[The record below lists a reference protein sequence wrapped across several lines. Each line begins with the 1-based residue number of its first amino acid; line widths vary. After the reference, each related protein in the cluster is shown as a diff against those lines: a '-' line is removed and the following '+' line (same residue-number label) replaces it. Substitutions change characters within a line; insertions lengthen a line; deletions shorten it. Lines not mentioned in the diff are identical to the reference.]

1 MADAAKR
8 RGGASQQTGTDREI
22 PVPGFN
28 EITFEQAAKRLRR
41 LTPAKLRRVRAY
53 EVAHKNRGTVVAAI
67 DRLLEG
73 EML

>member
-8 RGGASQQTGTDREI
+8 RGGEPEETQAEREI

-73 EML
+73 QL